1 MNNIPGINIINQTSE
16 FIKIPVGEWQWNTGS
31 IFSII
36 LSVLIII
43 GAVILC
49 SYFTVQKNNVDLF
62 ILTLFVSCL
71 LTAGAAKLLINN
83 AYEWQEKEIITYTV
97 TLNETTPF
105 LSLQDYELIK
115 EENGFY
121 FFKTKIKE

>member
-1 MNNIPGINIINQTSE
+1 MSNIPGVTILNQASE
-16 FIKIPVGEWQWNTGS
+16 FIKVPVGEWQWNIGS

-43 GAVILC
+43 SATILC
-49 SYFTVQKNNVDLF
+49 TYFTIRKNSVELF
-62 ILTLFVSCL
+62 VLTLFVSCL

-83 AYEWQEKEIITYTV
+83 AYEWQEKEIIIYTV
-97 TLNETTPF
+97 TLDETTPF

-115 EENGFY
+115 EENGSY
-121 FFKTKIKE
+121 FFKTIK